1 MIELLDKA
9 GIFAWPL
16 GLCSLLATVII
27 IERLFALRRSCIIP
41 RHYQQAFTQGDIP
54 AEGDGHS
61 VSGRILQFYHSGQLD
76 AEQLKAFTRLQV
88 TRMERGLF
96 ILEIVVSAAP
106 LIGLLGTVTGLV
118 QVFGQ
123 IHPETGLPDP
133 SSFVEG
139 VSLALTTTVLGLAI
153 AIPALAFNSYL
164 NRKVDTYEAQ
174 LELGVERLIG
184 AIKASAHK
192 RA

>member
-1 MIELLDKA
+1 MLELLEKA

-16 GLCSLLATVII
+16 GLCSILATVIV
-27 IERLFALRRSCIIP
+27 IERMLALRRSCIIP
-41 RHYQQAFTQGDIP
+41 RDYELAFTQGKIP
-54 AEGDGHS
+54 AEGDSQS
-61 VSGRILQFYHSGQLD
+61 VTGRILQFYHSGKLD
-76 AEQLKAFTRLQV
+76 AEQLKAYTRLQV

-96 ILEIVVSAAP
+96 VLEIVVSAAP

-118 QVFGQ
+118 AVFGH
-123 IHPETGLPDP
+123 IHPDTGLPDP
-133 SSFVEG
+133 ARFVEG

-174 LELGVERLIG
+174 LEVGVERLI
-184 AIKASAHK
+184 AEMKSIA
-192 RA
+192 RRT

>member
-1 MIELLDKA
+1 MIELLEKA

-16 GLCSLLATVII
+16 GLCSVLATVII
-27 IERLFALRRSCIIP
+27 IERMFALRRGCIIP
-41 RHYQQAFTQGDIP
+41 RHYEQAFTQGDIP
-54 AEGDGHS
+54 AQGDSRS
-61 VSGRILQFYHSGQLD
+61 VTGRILQFYHSGRLD
-76 AEQLKAFTRLQV
+76 SEQLKAYTRLQV

-123 IHPETGLPDP
+123 INPDTGLPDP
-133 SSFVEG
+133 TSFIEG

-164 NRKVDTYEAQ
+164 NRRVDTFEAQ
-174 LELGVERLIG
+174 LELGVERII
-184 AIKASAHK
+184 ATMKAAQ
-192 RA
+192 RRP